1 MKEYYDRRAP
11 EYDDWYLGTG
21 LYVDRERPS
30 WDEELH
36 TLERLIA
43 WLPPSRTLDVA
54 CGTGF
59 LTRHLR
65 GEVVGLDQSES
76 MLNIARNR
84 MPEGSFGQGDAFSPL
99 P

>member
-1 MKEYYDRRAP
+1 MDSIFKRVH
-11 EYDDWYLGTG
+11 YLRKP
-21 LYVDRERPS
+21 L
-30 WDEELH
+30 
-36 TLERLIA
+36 
-43 WLPPSRTLDVA
+43 LDVA